1 LDKALQGGAA
11 AAKDK
16 RSGQLNLFGDLMQ
29 EAAPAV
35 TLPDIPEFPEKEKLA
50 NEKEVLGYYLS
61 SHPLSEYERILKS
74 FCTQNAITAK
84 TLKHRSEVWMGGIVS
99 SIKLAYTRNP
109 KPGEPSK
116 YANFD
121 LEDLEGIT
129 RSIAW
134 PSTYV
139 QCEQTIVPDSIVLIR
154 GRIDKRGEE
163 EINLIVD
170 EVIPIQEADSKFT
183 SGIRIAFDEAKHDE
197 KLIPKI
203 EEILRGYEGDREV
216 LFTIHRLNGEIVHV
230 QTSKRRVAI
239 KPELRERLD
248 DLLGENSH
256 RLIFQKPKIS
266 SNGNSDGYRRRP
278 SK

>member
-1 LDKALQGGAA
+1 
-11 AAKDK
+11 
-16 RSGQLNLFGDLMQ
+16 
-29 EAAPAV
+29 
-35 TLPDIPEFPEKEKLA
+35 
-50 NEKEVLGYYLS
+50 
-61 SHPLSEYERILKS
+61 
-74 FCTQNAITAK
+74 
-84 TLKHRSEVWMGGIVS
+84 MGGIVS

-266 SNGNSDGYRRRP
+266 SNGSSDGYRRRP